1 MNPTLLKKCSS
12 RFREG
17 HGFSR
22 AVNSPAFNSAL
33 AAAVSPT
40 GSNICNDDAEPKNCA
55 LAARLPAKSHRITIE
70 KRTSAAKAVPVW
82 NVLTARLKSCPS
94 LNRQLSLVALVML
107 AVTAAPSQTKQ
118 KTRIATSQIEAT
130 APIAIR
136 GGKLL
141 TITHGVIENG
151 VVVMENGKI
160 TAVGPAGTTIPRGAT
175 VVDATG
181 MTVYPGLIDSE
192 TNLGLVE
199 VEADQNSNDLNEPS
213 DEIMP
218 HMHVADAFHSETQRI
233 PVVRVN
239 GITNAIVAPG
249 TTNSLPGQ
257 DIFIQLDGKD
267 RDQMIVVNDIALPLN
282 FSAEQRRRAMPGQG
296 GGGAA
301 GTTRFPSTRMG
312 LAAQLRQA
320 FIDAQ
325 DYEAKQ
331 QSAANRKSDSSN
343 NRSGGGADRQ
353 KRDLK
358 LEALLP
364 YLHGQKPVVIGARDG
379 YDLENA
385 MRLARE
391 FNLKVVL
398 NHVTHAQDILDE
410 IGSWKVPVIVGP
422 IYDFPRADERY
433 DAVYSLPAELYKR
446 GVKIAFASYHVE
458 HNRNLPYA
466 AGYAV
471 AFGLPYEEALKAV
484 TINPAEIWG
493 VADKLGS
500 LDVGKTANVIVANGD
515 PLDVKTDVK
524 QVFIEGR
531 KISLENR
538 QTRLRDQYGGVPPAP
553 SR

>member
-1 MNPTLLKKCSS
+1 MKRILT
-12 RFREG
+12 
-17 HGFSR
+17 
-22 AVNSPAFNSAL
+22 
-33 AAAVSPT
+33 
-40 GSNICNDDAEPKNCA
+40 
-55 LAARLPAKSHRITIE
+55 ITI
-70 KRTSAAKAVPVW
+70 A
-82 NVLTARLKSCPS
+82 
-94 LNRQLSLVALVML
+94 VALL
-107 AVTAAPSQTKQ
+107 ATLGFTQASKQ
-118 KTRIATSQIEAT
+118 KTKIATSQVEA
-130 APIAIR
+130 AGPIAIR

-151 VVVMENGKI
+151 VVVMEDGKI
-160 TAVGPAGTTIPRGAT
+160 TVVGPASTAIPRNAA
-175 VVDATG
+175 VVDAAG

-192 TNLGLVE
+192 TNMGLVE
-199 VEADQNSNDLNEPS
+199 VEADQMSNDLNEPS

-249 TTNSLPGQ
+249 TEDSLPGQ

-267 RDQMIVVNDIALPLN
+267 RDQMILVRDIAMPLN
-282 FSAEQRRRAMPGQG
+282 FSAEQRRRAMGRPGGEG
-296 GGGAA
+296 GLGN
-301 GTTRFPSTRMG
+301 RFPSTRMG
-312 LAAQLRQA
+312 LASQLRQA
-320 FIDAQ
+320 FFDAQ
-325 DYEAKQ
+325 DYEARQ
-331 QSAANRKSDSSN
+331 QSAANRGSN
-343 NRSGGGADRQ
+343 PPSGATAGARGGAGERA

-364 YLHGQKPVVIGARDG
+364 YLHGQKPVVIGAKDG

-391 FNLKVVL
+391 FNLKVIL
-398 NHVTHAQDILDE
+398 NHVTHSQEILDE
-410 IGSWKVPVIVGP
+410 IASWKVPVIVGP
-422 IYDFPRADERY
+422 IYDFPRPDERY

-446 GVKIAFASYHVE
+446 GVKIAFASYKVE

-493 VADKLGS
+493 VAEKLGS
-500 LDVGKTANVIVANGD
+500 LDVGKTANVVIANGD

-531 KISLENR
+531 KIPMENR

-553 SR
+553 GGH